1 MESYS
6 KLASRSSR
14 LLAILVDGFISFL
27 FIFAISIITGM
38 TKFSTFF
45 NPARVDKFDIG
56 TSLLSIISV
65 IIFYILI
72 PTFVWKGQTVGKRW
86 LNIAIVKND
95 DQEVNL
101 KTMIIREIFFL
112 LGYIKIPYF
121 SLVVGFVAF
130 VDPFFIFSSER
141 RTLHDLMAKTKVIDV

>member
-14 LLAILVDGFISFL
+14 LLAILVDGFITFL
-27 FIFAISIITGM
+27 FIFAFSIITGM
-38 TKFSTFF
+38 TKSSTFF
-45 NPARVDKFDIG
+45 NPTRVDKFEIG
-56 TSLLSIISV
+56 SSLLSIISV

-72 PTFVWKGQTVGKRW
+72 PTFVWKGQTFGKRW
-86 LNIAIVKND
+86 LKIAIVKND

-101 KTMIIREIFFL
+101 KTMFIREIFFL

-121 SLVVGFVAF
+121 SLVIGFVAL
-130 VDPFFIFSSER
+130 VDPFFIFSADR
-141 RTLHDLMAKTKVIDV
+141 RTLHDLIAKTKVIDV

>member
-14 LLAILVDGFISFL
+14 LLAILVDGFITFL
-27 FIFAISIITGM
+27 FIFVISIITGM

-45 NPARVDKFDIG
+45 NPNRVDEFDIG
-56 TSLLSIISV
+56 SSLLSIISV
-65 IIFYILI
+65 IIFFILI
-72 PTFVWKGQTVGKRW
+72 PTFVWKGQTIGKRW

-112 LGYIKIPYF
+112 FGYIKIPYL

-141 RTLHDLMAKTKVIDV
+141 RTLHDLIAKTKVIDV

>member
-27 FIFAISIITGM
+27 FIFAIAIITGM

-45 NPARVDKFDIG
+45 NPTRVDKFDIG
-56 TSLLSIISV
+56 SSLLSIISV

-72 PTFVWKGQTVGKRW
+72 PTFVWKGQTLGKRW
-86 LNIAIVKND
+86 LKIAIVKND
-95 DQEVNL
+95 DREVDL

-112 LGYIKIPYF
+112 LGYLKIPYF

-141 RTLHDLMAKTKVIDV
+141 RTLHDLIAKTKVIDV

>member
-27 FIFAISIITGM
+27 FIFVISIITGM
-38 TKFSTFF
+38 TKFSAFF
-45 NPARVDKFDIG
+45 NPNKVDKFDIG
-56 TSLLSIISV
+56 SSLLSIIS
-65 IIFYILI
+65 IIIVFILI
-72 PTFVWKGQTVGKRW
+72 PTFVWKGQTIGKRW
-86 LNIAIVKND
+86 LNIAIVKID
-95 DQEVNL
+95 GQEVNL

-121 SLVVGFVAF
+121 SLVIGCVAF
-130 VDPFFIFSSER
+130 IDPFFIFSSDR
-141 RTLHDLMAKTKVIDV
+141 RTLHDLIAKTKVIDV